1 MLPLR
6 SYALLTFPRFVI
18 DLEHGACP
26 QRPHCDCELVAL
38 CVDVV
43 VMLAVDSAVG
53 DDAAASAISKRRRLM
68 PTCFGGKTVTDT
80 ARPPTTGAVRRRAG
94 VLRGPA
100 AAAAAG
106 GGSGGGAPDESTEW
120 CGRAAGLSQTATVN
134 WHDQQQQ
141 CRGAAARRQQ
151 VHETTSV
158 TAVSSDWSAMSSHE
172 QCGRRGT
179 LTDSGYETTTW
190 HEQQSPTPS
199 SHIAA
204 LSRGQSVSQL
214 IIHVG
219 FTGTSPLAPL
229 THYVHHPLPLHSSTP
244 GSKLSCSANPSHH
257 SLPFLLP
264 D

>member
-68 PTCFGGKTVTDT
+68 PTCFGGETVTDT

-100 AAAAAG
+100 AAAAAAAAAG
-106 GGSGGGAPDESTEW
+106 GGSGGGAPGESTEW

-141 CRGAAARRQQ
+141 CRGAAAQRQQ

-172 QCGRRGT
+172 QCGRRRT

-204 LSRGQSVSQL
+204 LSRGQSVSQS
-214 IIHVG
+214 V
-219 FTGTSPLAPL
+219 S
-229 THYVHHPLPLHSSTP
+229 
-244 GSKLSCSANPSHH
+244 
-257 SLPFLLP
+257 
-264 D
+264 